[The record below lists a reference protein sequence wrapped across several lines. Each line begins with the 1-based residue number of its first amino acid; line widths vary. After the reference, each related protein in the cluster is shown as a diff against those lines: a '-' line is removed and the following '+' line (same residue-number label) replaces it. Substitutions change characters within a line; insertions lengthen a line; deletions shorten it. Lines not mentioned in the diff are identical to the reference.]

1 MNVNVNERELDKKIL
16 HSLLSIFA
24 QLANLCTVIMCM
36 FVYMNICVLAP
47 NSSLY
52 MQHEVAHCSIGT
64 LSRRS
69 APSGSSRIAATGE
82 CGQVCTRIIII
93 TSVVVVVVAAAAV
106 VCDARSRGE
115 FHLRSPRSSSRG

>member
-1 MNVNVNERELDKKIL
+1 
-16 HSLLSIFA
+16 
-24 QLANLCTVIMCM
+24 
-36 FVYMNICVLAP
+36 MNICVLAP
-47 NSSLY
+47 VLALNSSLY

-64 LSRRS
+64 LSRRT

-93 TSVVVVVVAAAAV
+93 TSVVVVVAAAAAV
-106 VCDARSRGE
+106 VYDARSRGE

>member
-1 MNVNVNERELDKKIL
+1 
-16 HSLLSIFA
+16 
-24 QLANLCTVIMCM
+24 MCSM

-47 NSSLY
+47 VLALNSSLY

-69 APSGSSRIAATGE
+69 APSGSIRIAATGE

-93 TSVVVVVVAAAAV
+93 TSVIVVVVVVVVAAV
-106 VCDARSRGE
+106 VCDARSHGE
-115 FHLRSPRSSSRG
+115 FHLRSPRSSS

>member
-1 MNVNVNERELDKKIL
+1 
-16 HSLLSIFA
+16 
-24 QLANLCTVIMCM
+24 M

-47 NSSLY
+47 VLNSSLY

-93 TSVVVVVVAAAAV
+93 TSVVVVVVAAAAAV
-106 VCDARSRGE
+106 VCDARSHGE